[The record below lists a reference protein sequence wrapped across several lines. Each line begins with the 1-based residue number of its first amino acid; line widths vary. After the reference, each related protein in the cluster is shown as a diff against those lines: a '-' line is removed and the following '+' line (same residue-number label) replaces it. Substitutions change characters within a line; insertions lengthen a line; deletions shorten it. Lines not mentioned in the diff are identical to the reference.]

1 MNTLCASDT
10 DWTIFADGAPLE
22 ERDYS
27 ATSSYSIFCVGD
39 ENRLLHCDRRDA
51 YCSSNAAVKCF
62 TRKLFE
68 CFNGSISC
76 KICWLTVQ

>member
-1 MNTLCASDT
+1 MIVLLIAT

-39 ENRLLHCDRRDA
+39 ENRLMHCDRHDA
-51 YCSSNAAVKCF
+51 YCSSYKAAVKCF
-62 TRKLFE
+62 TSKL
-68 CFNGSISC
+68 FNGSISC
-76 KICWLTVQ
+76 KICRFTVQ